1 MGLKAVR
8 VYSKYMEEN
17 DLDFKRLPEIDEIN
31 LAKIIEKKVES
42 GEYLRNNLI
51 TESEAEALIVY
62 NLGEQIYYQSR
73 E

>member
-31 LAKIIEKKVES
+31 LAKIIERKVES
-42 GEYLRNNLI
+42 GEYLRNN
-51 TESEAEALIVY
+51 
-62 NLGEQIYYQSR
+62 
-73 E
+73 